1 MFKKDQLSMGD
12 WFLYYLLMAVP
23 IVDIIIWI
31 MVLVDKDNN
40 ETLRNMEKLSLV
52 MGLIVMVIFFL
63 AWGSILPIIQQY
75 LGSFGY

>member
-23 IVDIIIWI
+23 IVNIIIWI
-31 MVLVDKDNN
+31 MVLADKENN
-40 ETLRNMEKLSLV
+40 ETLRNMEKL
-52 MGLIVMVIFFL
+52 GLILGLIGIVVTLL

-75 LGSFGY
+75 LNSF